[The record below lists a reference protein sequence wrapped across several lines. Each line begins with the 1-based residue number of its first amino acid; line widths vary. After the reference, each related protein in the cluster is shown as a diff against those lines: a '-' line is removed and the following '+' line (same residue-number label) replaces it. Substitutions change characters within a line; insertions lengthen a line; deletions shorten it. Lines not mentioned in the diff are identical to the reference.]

1 MNLKLIYYILVIC
14 ECISFFFTS
23 NKSFSQEVIES
34 NAIKFDIQDYQLQN
48 PLAGGLDNPIFSE
61 ADINRDGYK
70 DLFIFDFNGKDVVC
84 FLTVL
89 NNGQLQR
96 IYEPNFSNFSI
107 FNKADWVFLRD
118 FNGNGIE
125 DAFVKKTI
133 NEQTW
138 LSVYKGFFNEDILEF
153 VEYKSKLTFLKNEYS
168 EPIFT
173 GKFEL
178 PAIDDIDGD
187 GDLDILTYARNL
199 GNLTF
204 YKNNSTEIFG
214 HKDSLNFEIAT
225 ECWGGFLEVGDSVIL
240 SNTAGD
246 CISDTAFVQ
255 NLTEI
260 KNGIPNKKG
269 IHNGATLLTLDID
282 NDLDKDLL
290 LGDVFR
296 SESLIMLEN
305 VQSNNADHI
314 AKQTLCFPNYDFPI
328 KLKYKPAAYS
338 IDVDFDNKKDII
350 VSPFSNQ
357 LGNIENINVALFY
370 KNEEG
375 RFRFI
380 ERDWL
385 AKDIIDVGSNS
396 HPVTVDYN
404 GDGLQDLVVSNYG
417 FFNEEKPVNS
427 QLFLFENIGSVDEP
441 YFEFI
446 DSNWLDLS
454 SNLIGNSFAPAFGDI
469 DNDNDVDVIIGLSNG
484 ELAYGENKSN
494 SLSRFEIDNFEPFFG
509 YIDAGQFAKPTM
521 YDLNGDNYLD
531 LFVGNDKGR
540 ILYFENKLL
549 QGNQVYERT
558 PDDDFFGEIQI
569 NEDGFFRTY
578 AAPVIHEI
586 NSKPHLFVGGID
598 GSIKQFTNL
607 KINEKAEI
615 VNENLLKDFYGIYSK
630 IAFLNQ
636 SENSSFFLGNIKGG
650 LNYFIFDHKAT
661 ATSYESSN
669 EILIKKIKI
678 YPNPAYN
685 NVIIKIPELM
695 INNTFVT
702 IYASNGK
709 PILSS
714 FRIRNNIQN
723 LKNIISSSGI
733 YYIILENKQLEIKF
747 SSQIIKI

>member
-1 MNLKLIYYILVIC
+1 MIYEVVALIFITMNSYGQDIVENINVEFILKDDRL
-14 ECISFFFTS
+14 
-23 NKSFSQEVIES
+23 N
-34 NAIKFDIQDYQLQN
+34 N
-48 PLAGGLDNPIFSE
+48 PLTGGMENPIISE

-84 FLTVL
+84 FLTIL
-89 NNGQLQR
+89 HNGQLKR

-107 FNKADWVFLRD
+107 FNKTDWVLLRD
-118 FNGNGIE
+118 FNGDGIE
-125 DAFVKKTI
+125 DAFVKNSI

-138 LSVYKGFFNEDILEF
+138 LSVYKGFIDEDILGF
-153 VEYKSKLTFLKNEYS
+153 IEYKSKLTFLKNEYS

-178 PAIDDIDGD
+178 PAVDDIDGD

-204 YKNNSTEIFG
+204 FKNNSIEIFG
-214 HKDSLNFEIAT
+214 HKDSLNFEITT

-240 SNTAGD
+240 SNTPGN
-246 CISDTAFVQ
+246 CIPDTTFVQ
-255 NLTEI
+255 NLMEVKNEI
-260 KNGIPNKKG
+260 SNKKG

-305 VQSNNADHI
+305 VQSNNVDHI
-314 AKQTLCFPNYDFPI
+314 VKQTPCFPNYDFPI

-357 LGNIENINVALFY
+357 LGNIENVNVALFY

-385 AKDIIDVGSNS
+385 TKDIIDVGSSS

-417 FFNEEKPVNS
+417 FFSEEKPVNS
-427 QLFLFENIGSVDEP
+427 QLFLFENKGSMNEP
-441 YFEFI
+441 CFEFI

-454 SNLIGNSFAPAFGDI
+454 SNLIGNSFAPVFGDI
-469 DNDNDVDVIIGLSNG
+469 DNDNDIDVIIGLSNG

-494 SLSRFEIDNFEPFFG
+494 SLSSFELDNFESFFG
-509 YIDAGQFAKPTM
+509 YIDAGQFATPTM

-531 LFVGNDKGR
+531 LFIGNDKGR

-549 QGNQVYERT
+549 QGSQVYERT
-558 PDDDFFGEIQI
+558 PDDDFFGEIQL
-569 NEDGFFRTY
+569 NADGFFRTY
-578 AAPVIHEI
+578 AAPIIHKI
-586 NSKPHLFVGGID
+586 NSEPHLFVGGID
-598 GSIKQFTNL
+598 GSVKQFTNI
-607 KINEKAEI
+607 KINEKANI
-615 VNENLLKDFYGIYSK
+615 VNENLLENFYGYYSK

-636 SENSSFFLGNIKGG
+636 NENNGFFLGNIKGG
-650 LNYFIFDHKAT
+650 LNFFIFDEKVTDASLEAT
-661 ATSYESSN
+661 N
-669 EILIKKIKI
+669 ETLVQKIKI
-678 YPNPAYN
+678 YPNPVYN
-685 NVIIKIPELM
+685 DVIIKIPGLM

-709 PILSS
+709 PILGS
-714 FRIRNNIQN
+714 FRITKNIQN

-733 YYIILENKQLEIKF
+733 YYIILENKQLEITF